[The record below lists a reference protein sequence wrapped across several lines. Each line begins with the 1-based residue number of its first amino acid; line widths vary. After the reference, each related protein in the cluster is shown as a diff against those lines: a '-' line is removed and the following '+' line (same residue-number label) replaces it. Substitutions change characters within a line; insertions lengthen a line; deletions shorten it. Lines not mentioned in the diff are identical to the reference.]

1 MDYSKKESPKE
12 KTPSGSAR
20 FSGPE
25 LGAASVSQSSI
36 LNCHASVFLLAPLS
50 AMLEL
55 AGESWGWYG

>member
-36 LNCHASVFLLAPLS
+36 LNCHAQFF
-50 AMLEL
+50 
-55 AGESWGWYG
+55 AGPAERYAGAGR